1 MEPPQ
6 AGPAPPARCG
16 AVRVMLGLAGAQMQG
31 AKIPISE
38 LARTLSLVM
47 DRTVIDRTGF
57 GGLFDV
63 QMTFLPDDST
73 PAMPPPPPD
82 VAAAL
87 ESKTPSILSALQ
99 EQLGLK
105 LESTRGPVEVIV
117 IDHAER
123 PSGN

>member
-1 MEPPQ
+1 M
-6 AGPAPPARCG
+6 
-16 AVRVMLGLAGAQMQG
+16 MLEASG
-31 AKIPISE
+31 AKALGSKVPMAE
-38 LARTLSLVM
+38 FARTLSLVTS
-47 DRTVIDRTGF
+47 RTVIDRTGF

-117 IDHAER
+117 VDHAER
-123 PSGN
+123 PSSN

>member
-1 MEPPQ
+1 MIGTN
-6 AGPAPPARCG
+6 A
-16 AVRVMLGLAGAQMQG
+16 
-31 AKIPISE
+31 
-38 LARTLSLVM
+38 T
-47 DRTVIDRTGF
+47 IDRTGF
-57 GGLFDV
+57 GGLLDV

-87 ESKTPSILSALQ
+87 ESRTPSILSALQ

>member
-1 MEPPQ
+1 MAPPQ
-6 AGPAPPARCG
+6 GGRPPLTRCG
-16 AVRVMLGLAGAQMQG
+16 AVRVMLEPSGARALGGKVPM
-31 AKIPISE
+31 AE
-38 LARTLSLVM
+38 FARTLSLVTS
-47 DRTVIDRTGF
+47 RTVIDRTGF
-57 GGLFDV
+57 GGFFDV
-63 QMTFLPDDST
+63 QMTFLPDEST